1 MASTG
6 VVLYFGKGKT
16 FYFSPGSSMADTTF
30 KLLVFKVY
38 VYETSMIIHWGT
50 QKVTSVDP
58 WRWCHAPRW
67 SPSLCIFMRI
77 AGNRQLFI

>member
-38 VYETSMIIHWGT
+38 VYETSIMIIHWGT
-50 QKVTSVDP
+50 HKSDK
-58 WRWCHAPRW
+58 C
-67 SPSLCIFMRI
+67 
-77 AGNRQLFI
+77 